1 MMILVQEGSV
11 RPLSFGGGGLPK
23 GARAERE
30 ICRMWLGDFGVNLLV
45 TETVVDIVGF
55 PVHSLHLFCEGS
67 ASPYAAF
74 VNISP
79 NPPPP

>member
-1 MMILVQEGSV
+1 
-11 RPLSFGGGGLPK
+11 
-23 GARAERE
+23 
-30 ICRMWLGDFGVNLLV
+30 MWLGDFGVNLLV

-79 NPPPP
+79 NPPPRDGSALGETGERDGLTVKACTQRPESLRPALR